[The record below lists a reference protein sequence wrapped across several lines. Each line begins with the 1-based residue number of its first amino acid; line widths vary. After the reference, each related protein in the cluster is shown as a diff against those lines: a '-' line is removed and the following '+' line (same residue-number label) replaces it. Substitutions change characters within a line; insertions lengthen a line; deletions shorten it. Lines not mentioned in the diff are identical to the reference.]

1 MNENREVTQATMRWG
16 QPETTLLPT
25 EDAPE
30 AVRL

>member
-1 MNENREVTQATMRWG
+1 MNENREVTEAAAGWE